1 MLIKNESLW
10 QKMKKNREISDC
22 SFEGTIMSFENNQEG
37 ERIDRQ
43 HQQLMSEAISIYE
56 EKQ

>member
-22 SFEGTIMSFENNQEG
+22 SFEGTLMSFENNQEG
-37 ERIDRQ
+37 ERIDRK
-43 HQQLMSEAISIYE
+43 HHQLMSEAISIYE
-56 EKQ
+56 